1 MISKVLTH
9 PSSSKTQTPQQQI
22 QGGYRFAELCNSYL
36 SEPEPKFH
44 NLRWFIVSQQSH
56 PKLGFVWLQG
66 KIPQLW
72 HLSDFVVL
80 TQLIFKRQNRCYF
93 EKIYVK
99 KLKENKMI
107 ADWTRTKLT
116 LDCKYATANIA
127 FIRRNTEIRMI
138 FYTSK
143 YIFFFLVR
151 KALRN
156 QTGKFNFK
164 WLLFLRFWKRE

>member
-1 MISKVLTH
+1 MILEVPTH
-9 PSSSKTQTPQQQI
+9 PSPSKNRKAQQQQI
-22 QGGYRFAELCNSYL
+22 RGGYRFAELHNSYL

-44 NLRWFIVSQQSH
+44 NLRWFIVLQQSH

-99 KLKENKMI
+99 KLKEKKMI
-107 ADWTRTKLT
+107 ADWSRTKET
-116 LDCKYATANIA
+116 VYRNNFCGIFTHCKYVTANIA
-127 FIRRNTEIRMI
+127 FIRRNIEIGMVP
-138 FYTSK
+138 Y
-143 YIFFFLVR
+143 
-151 KALRN
+151 
-156 QTGKFNFK
+156 TGKSFFSFQK
-164 WLLFLRFWKRE
+164 SFVTPHQ